1 LTLLDKINHFLI
13 LDTDSIVAAVDKIE
27 SNRYQT
33 VFVVNGRGKIQ
44 GVITNGDLRR
54 YILSGGDLR
63 SPTKNCMNT
72 EFFFSEAKASREEIL
87 KHVDLGYMAIPVL
100 DVNRKIIDVVTH
112 DHTNLNA
119 EQPILSRS
127 RAPVR
132 ISFGGGGS
140 DLTYFF
146 KDHPG
151 AVLSASIALYSHATL
166 VPRIDRDINIFSEDL
181 DSHDHYESISEL
193 HQSSARNLLSSVV
206 SVINPQFG
214 FDLYVRSD
222 FPVGSGLGGSSAV
235 ATAVIAAFNEMRR
248 DHWSKYEIAEIA
260 FHAERILFGISG
272 GWQDQYASAFG
283 GLNFMEFNNEKN
295 LVHAIRLEND
305 LSRELEE
312 SLILCN
318 TNLSHNSGK
327 IHDEQKRTYEEEGK
341 VASLQGV
348 VDNCKKMHKFLVA
361 RDLLSFAR
369 CISDSWEIKRRLSP
383 SISNEKLDHIY
394 SSAIK
399 AGALSG
405 KLLGAGAGG
414 FFLFYVPS
422 QCRKTVTDKLKS
434 IGCTLEAVNFESE
447 GVISWRAKMK

>member
-1 LTLLDKINHFLI
+1 MIALDKIIDFI
-13 LDTDSIVAAVDKIE
+13 VLDTDSILIAVDKIE
-27 SNRYQT
+27 TNRYQT
-33 VFVVNGRGKIQ
+33 VFVVNSIGKIQ

-54 YILSGGDLR
+54 YILSGGEL
-63 SPTKNCMNT
+63 SSSTKNCMNVD
-72 EFFFSEAKASREEIL
+72 FFYSEEKASREEML

-100 DVNRKIIDVVTH
+100 DADRRIIDVVTH

-119 EQPILSRS
+119 EQPILSRA

-146 KDHPG
+146 KDYPG

-166 VPRIDRDINIFSEDL
+166 VPRIDREINIISEDL
-181 DSHDHYESISEL
+181 DSHDYYRSIYEL
-193 HQSSARNLLSSVV
+193 QSSPALNLLSSVV

-214 FDLYVRSD
+214 FDLYVHSD

-260 FHAERILFGISG
+260 FHAERILYGING

-318 TNLSHNSGK
+318 TSLSHNSGK
-327 IHDEQKRTYEEEGK
+327 IHDEQKKIYEQGDQ
-341 VASLQGV
+341 VIALQGV
-348 VDNCKKMHKFLVA
+348 VDNCKKMHKVLVA

-369 CISDSWEIKRRLSP
+369 CIGDSWEIKRKLSP
-383 SISNEKLDHIY
+383 SISNQKLDYIY
-394 SSAIK
+394 DSAIK

-414 FFLFYVPS
+414 FFLFYVPP
-422 QCRKTVTDKLKS
+422 QYRKTVADVLKS

-447 GVISWRAKMK
+447 GVVSWRAKMK